1 MGVHSKATGWSFAA
15 GGKEH
20 LRRPVVISA
29 GAHVLLAT
37 VGLASS
43 LLHPA
48 GATWGEGGPGGAA
61 TLRLVSAASV
71 PLPAPSVSTDSRL
84 ATENPGLHRPDPTPP
99 APRRRTP
106 PPPPPEPEKVV
117 DLPSRNARRVA
128 STSEK
133 PPEKPPEPPKPS
145 PAPQPQQQAS
155 ADVPPP
161 PRPQPRSRNPAP
173 EPQTGNEVP
182 FGEGGPAQGPFGV
195 FSTDSGT
202 GGLSFEGGSGDFAGR
217 FGWYVTAI
225 RNRVSNNWL
234 KGTIDPGVRAAPR
247 VYVSFQILRNGQVVN
262 AQLTSSSGVASLDR
276 SAIRAIYD
284 SSPMPPLPGEYG
296 GPSVNVEFWF
306 DFRR

>member
-1 MGVHSKATGWSFAA
+1 MEVQIKTAAWSFAA

-37 VGLASS
+37 VSLAGS
-43 LLHPA
+43 LLHKG

-61 TLRLVSAASV
+61 TVRLVSAASV
-71 PLPAPSVSTDSRL
+71 PLPAPNISTDSRL

-99 APRRRTP
+99 APRRRAPTP
-106 PPPPPEPEKVV
+106 PPDPEKTV

-133 PPEKPPEPPKPS
+133 PPEKPPEPPKP
-145 PAPQPQQQAS
+145 PVAPQPETRAS
-155 ADVPPP
+155 AAPP

-182 FGEGGPAQGPFGV
+182 FGEGGPAQGPFGM

-202 GGLSFEGGSGDFAGR
+202 GGLNFEGGSGDFAGR

-234 KGTIDPGVRAAPR
+234 RGTVDPGVRAAPR

-276 SAIRAIYD
+276 SAIRAVYD
-284 SSPMPPLPGEYG
+284 SSPMPPLPGEYS